1 MFRKTNPQQKLFGVD
16 SNLGR
21 GLRSRLTASW
31 AEVFREEVLPIL
43 LRSEVKFSILY
54 DIIGRPNFSVGR
66 TLGILVLQAWH
77 NLSDQ
82 DALDAFGFDLRWRYA
97 LDVTEEEAYLTR
109 RTLVE
114 FRRRL
119 VAADPEMTLM
129 HDIFEEISE
138 TAIDKIGLSV
148 SEQRLDSTHIKSDIR
163 SRGRLGLFQDM
174 IHLFLK
180 SLDKTDYARVPAQI
194 REWHEH
200 ESNGWFGLD
209 KKERQAKL
217 IQLAGYLHK
226 LIELFSKDDEVK
238 SSEAY
243 QLLVRLFQEQCEL
256 KKKESDG
263 DDSRSEGAK
272 EKPSITI
279 EVAEDSE
286 DNLTPAE
293 SASEEPP
300 AVIDDIEADKDS
312 EDNLT
317 PAESASEE
325 PPAVIDDIEAD
336 KDSEGDTGPAEAAGG
351 EQATGIEIALKPNKA
366 IKGDTLQSAYDPD
379 ASYGHKGSGYSVH
392 ITETCNN
399 PDSPEIITDYEVHGA
414 ARSDVGKVP
423 DVLDRLENTRM
434 MPDTLYADGGYLSV
448 PSTPKIL
455 DKGVEILSPVNRGP
469 LGDEVMGR
477 DRFEFDSDGTVTCC
491 PAGYAP
497 IDHRILSNNT
507 TDKTL
512 HAIFDGDQCRQ
523 CSNLEQCA
531 VRAPNHRKKGC
542 SPRETRGD
550 FRLEIT
556 AALLLRDTMFAE
568 QQKDEWKE
576 RYKIRSG
583 VEATM
588 SEVKRLGMGRL
599 RVRGLSRVLCAVAC
613 KVIACNIKRWARARL
628 AADGGPSSVPGAL
641 WTLKY
646 FLYALVW
653 RILSRNNR
661 NRSKFA
667 IITKNTYIG
676 I

>member
-54 DIIGRPNFSVGR
+54 DLIGRPNFSVGR
-66 TLGILVLQAWH
+66 ILGILVLQAWH

-109 RTLVE
+109 RTLVG
-114 FRRRL
+114 FRKRL
-119 VAADPEMTLM
+119 VTADPQMTLM

-138 TAIDKIGLSV
+138 AAIDKLGLSV

-163 SRGRLGLFQDM
+163 SRGRLGLFQDT

-180 SLDKTDYARVPAQI
+180 SLDESDYSTVPTHI
-194 REWHEH
+194 RKWHEH

-217 IQLAGYLHK
+217 AQLAGYLHK

-238 SSEAY
+238 NSETY
-243 QLLVRLFQEQCEL
+243 QLMVRLFQEQCEL
-256 KKKESDG
+256 KKKESAKESDG
-263 DDSRSEGAK
+263 DDSGSEGAK
-272 EKPSITI
+272 EEPSITV

-286 DNLTPAE
+286 DNINPAK
-293 SASEEPP
+293 SACEEPP
-300 AVIDDIEADKDS
+300 TVIDDIEADKDS
-312 EDNLT
+312 ESD
-317 PAESASEE
+317 AGS
-325 PPAVIDDIEAD
+325 
-336 KDSEGDTGPAEAAGG
+336 AEAAGG
-351 EQATGIEIALKPNKA
+351 EEATDIEIALKPNKA

-379 ASYGHKGSGYSVH
+379 ASYGHKGSGYSAH

-423 DVLDRLENTRM
+423 DVLDRLENTPM

-477 DRFEFDSDGTVTCC
+477 DRFEFDSNGAVRCC

-523 CSNLEQCA
+523 CSKLEQCP

-542 SPRETRGD
+542 SPRETRGN

-588 SEVKRLGMGRL
+588 SELKRLGMGRL

-628 AADGGPSSVPGAL
+628 AADGGPSPAHGAL
-641 WTLKY
+641 SALK
-646 FLYALVW
+646 FFFYALVW
-653 RILSRNNR
+653 RILVGANR
-661 NRSKFA
+661 NRSNFT
-667 IITKNTYIG
+667 IYTYITRMAQ
-676 I
+676 